1 MRGWRCWC
9 AAAVVWMGLAGGVNS
24 AFAGGLCDGLAGGRF
39 AGSWCSE
46 GTGHQGRMC
55 ARLKQ
60 VDACTYRARFTGTF
74 LKVIPFT
81 YSVPLQVAGQGA
93 DGSVWLTGQSRL
105 PIFGDF
111 TTQARVDACGVQAT
125 YHSPKDHGT
134 FTMQRR

>member
-1 MRGWRCWC
+1 
-9 AAAVVWMGLAGGVNS
+9 
-24 AFAGGLCDGLAGGRF
+24 
-39 AGSWCSE
+39 
-46 GTGHQGRMC
+46 MC

-105 PIFGDF
+105 PIFGEF
-111 TTQARVDACGVQAT
+111 TTQARVDACGVQAIPRT
-125 YHSPKDHGT
+125 PTETISQKGILEMSCRNCSRRSFHEERRSRKVT
-134 FTMQRR
+134 FMAT